1 MKELSRK
8 QFNRLTS
15 VQKVKRFH
23 KAFNERNQNILDNYN
38 YYRQKEE
45 SDEDGKENFKIL
57 SDSFSWHFKET
68 LELLS
73 ELEEEYMYVMC
84 QHYGAIDPDFKKEID
99 ELCPSEDESYW
110 TGKTLSKTKLNDVCN
125 TIDLIKNMKQEIEN
139 SPLNALIM
147 YEDKESV

>member
-15 VQKVKRFH
+15 FQKVKRFH
-23 KAFNERNQNILDNYN
+23 RAFNERNQNILDNYN

-45 SDEDGKENFKIL
+45 SDEDGIENFKIL
-57 SDSFSWHFKET
+57 SDSFSCHFKEA

-99 ELCPSEDESYW
+99 ELCPSGDESYW
-110 TGKTLSKTKLNDVCN
+110 TGKKLSRKKINDISN
-125 TIDLIKNMKQEIEN
+125 TIELLKNMKQEIVD
-139 SPLNALIM
+139 SPLNALILN
-147 YEDKESV
+147 EDILEA